1 MMFAKIHPVIRLNKV
16 ESLASATYLKVDFFP
31 APFSVGAKVAS
42 PSQKNC
48 QRELSI
54 AAGNGLLS
62 RSFNRNSWP
71 KWSLDRKTNYLFPT
85 GVRTF
90 VHVSP
95 TEFYDIMGLTPKAT
109 SEQIKSTYFKLSK
122 IYHPDVCKDPG
133 GVEKFVLISK
143 AYEVLGNEERRREYD
158 RGILNPLDE
167 RSGHAASRSKHEF
180 TEEDILRYQEIFNQ
194 HHDIPKS
201 KRSQFIQ
208 RGKKKGIYDF
218 DEYYKQHYQDEMKKQ
233 AHSSEANDN
242 MNRNAEQV
250 ARARKLQENEEEDAP
265 QMTGMKAFGPWIVLI
280 ILVYFVRKSGFSG
293 GPF

>member
-1 MMFAKIHPVIRLNKV
+1 MFAKIHPVIRLNK
-16 ESLASATYLKVDFFP
+16 LASLTPATYLKVDSHSP
-31 APFSVGAKVAS
+31 PFLIGANVAS
-42 PSQKNC
+42 SSQTIC
-48 QRELSI
+48 QRQLSI
-54 AAGNGLLS
+54 AAGVTLLCQS
-62 RSFNRNSWP
+62 SNRNSGSQL
-71 KWSLDRKTNYLFPT
+71 SLDRITNYLSPT

-167 RSGHAASRSKHEF
+167 RSGHAASRSNHEF
-180 TEEDILRYQEIFNQ
+180 TEDDILRYQEIFNQ
-194 HHDIPKS
+194 HHDMPKS
-201 KRSQFIQ
+201 KRSQFVQ
-208 RGKKKGIYDF
+208 RGKKKGVYDF

-233 AHSSEANDN
+233 AQSSQTNDN
-242 MNRNAEQV
+242 LNRNAEQV
-250 ARARKLQENEEEDAP
+250 ARARKINEDEEEDAP
-265 QMTGMKAFGPWIVLI
+265 QMTGMKAFGPWLVLI
-280 ILVYFVRKSGFSG
+280 PLVYYLRSWNIF
-293 GPF
+293 